1 MRSPYDQ
8 QSDMWSVGVIMFLL
22 LAGDLPF
29 MGRTQKD
36 LFRNIVMG
44 KYEFEEDSWAHVS
57 DQAKELVRQ
66 LLVTDPSQ
74 RLSSREALNSSWM
87 RERGSMLAMNKLQHT
102 STRLAGF
109 NARMKLRG
117 SMLAVT
123 SVARMRMSA
132 RSMESG
138 RSLEN
143 KSSTSVVPSKRSS
156 FLDELPVE
164 GENEEDN

>member
-1 MRSPYDQ
+1 
-8 QSDMWSVGVIMFLL
+8 
-22 LAGDLPF
+22 
-29 MGRTQKD
+29 
-36 LFRNIVMG
+36 
-44 KYEFEEDSWAHVS
+44 
-57 DQAKELVRQ
+57 
-66 LLVTDPSQ
+66 
-74 RLSSREALNSSWM
+74 M
-87 RERGSMLAMNKLQHT
+87 RERGSMLAMNKLQYT
-102 STRLAGF
+102 SKRLAGF

-132 RSMESG
+132 RSMVESG

-164 GENEEDN
+164 GENNEEGN